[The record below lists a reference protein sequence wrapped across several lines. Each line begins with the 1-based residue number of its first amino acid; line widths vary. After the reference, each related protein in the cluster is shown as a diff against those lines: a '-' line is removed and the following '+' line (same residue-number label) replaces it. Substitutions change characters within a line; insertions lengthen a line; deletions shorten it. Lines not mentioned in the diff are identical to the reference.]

1 MKEGVFKMDIRIF
14 ALILLVISFIG
25 LVLFYVIRLKTYKH
39 HVIDIYDN
47 KYKYDID
54 TKLVE

>member
-1 MKEGVFKMDIRIF
+1 MDIRIF